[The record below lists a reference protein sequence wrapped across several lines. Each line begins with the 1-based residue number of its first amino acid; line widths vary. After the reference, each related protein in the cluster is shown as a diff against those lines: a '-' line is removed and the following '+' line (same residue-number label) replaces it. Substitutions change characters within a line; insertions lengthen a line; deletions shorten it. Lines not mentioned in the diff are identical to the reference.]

1 MINIGVKCNRK
12 EEKNNKTRKRNGV
25 IGRAL
30 PSNCRGSGGA
40 ITIFNNYFI
49 IQFLNNLQKK
59 TLSESVNT
67 SRRRAWKLGRL

>member
-30 PSNCRGSGGA
+30 PSNCRGA
-40 ITIFNNYFI
+40 IAIFNNYFI